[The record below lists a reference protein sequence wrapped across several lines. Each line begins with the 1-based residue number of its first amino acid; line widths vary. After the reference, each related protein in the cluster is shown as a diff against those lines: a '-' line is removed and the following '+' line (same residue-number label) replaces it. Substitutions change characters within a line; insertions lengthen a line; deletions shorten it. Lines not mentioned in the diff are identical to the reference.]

1 MNSKDDFTS
10 TIADQQN
17 RIAQLEQLLAEANA
31 KLKWFEEQLRL
42 SRHRQFGASSER
54 TDPNQLRLFNE
65 TEATANPV
73 FAEPTIE
80 KITYERRKRQGRRE
94 EILADLPVETVEYRL
109 PAEEQFCSCCGGP
122 LHEMSTETRREL
134 KYIPAEIKVV
144 EHVRHV
150 YACRRCEQNETK
162 VPVTTA
168 PMPAPVLKGS
178 LASPTL
184 MAHIMTQKYV
194 YAMPLYRQEQQFSRM
209 GVGLSRQTLA
219 NWMIY
224 GADRWLR
231 PLYDRMHEHL
241 LQQDILHADETTLQ
255 VLHEPDRSAES
266 KSYLW
271 LFRTGKEGPPIVL
284 FDYKPTRSGTVP
296 HEFLSGFEG
305 YLHVDGYSGYNGIP
319 GVTLVGCWAHARRG
333 FDEALKALPAK
344 DRSADVGSKQGLEF
358 CNRLFAI
365 ERDLEH
371 MSPDERFE
379 ARQKRSRPVLD
390 AFSAWLQARSP
401 QTLPKTA
408 FGQAVTYC
416 LNQWDKLT
424 AFLEDGRLELS
435 NNLSERSIKPVV
447 IGRKNWL
454 LTNTPRGATA
464 SAMIYSIVETAKEN
478 GLNPFAYLC
487 HLFEQMPN
495 IDLDDPTAVEAL
507 LPYSD
512 SLPQICRASH

>member
-1 MNSKDDFTS
+1 MSD
-10 TIADQQN
+10 IAEGTAPLDELKN
-17 RIAQLEQLLAEANA
+17 EIERLRKENAELQA
-31 KLKWFEEQLRL
+31 KLKWLEEQVRL
-42 SRHRQFGASSER
+42 GRHRQFGASSER
-54 TDPNQLRLFNE
+54 TDPNQLQLFNE
-65 TEATANPV
+65 TEATANPL

-94 EILADLPVETVEYRL
+94 EILADLPVETVDHFL
-109 PAEEQFCSCCGGP
+109 PLEKQFCSCCGGP
-122 LHEMSTETRREL
+122 LHEMGTEVRREL
-134 KYIPAEIKVV
+134 KYIPAEVRVV

-150 YACRRCEQNETK
+150 YSCRRCEQNETT

-194 YAMPLYRQEQQFSRM
+194 YAMPLYRQEQQLSYM
-209 GVGLSRQTLA
+209 GVELSLQTLA

-224 GADRWLR
+224 GADRWLK
-231 PLYDRMHEHL
+231 PLYDRLHERL
-241 LQQDILHADETTLQ
+241 LEQDILHADETTLQ
-255 VLHEPDRSAES
+255 VLHEPDRPAES
-266 KSYLW
+266 QSYLW
-271 LFRTGKEGPPIVL
+271 IFRTGRESPPIVL
-284 FDYKPTRSGTVP
+284 YDYKPTRSGTVP
-296 HEFLSGFEG
+296 QEFLKGFEG

-344 DRSADVGSKQGLEF
+344 GRSADVASRQGLEF

-365 ERDLEH
+365 ESDLEH
-371 MSPDERFE
+371 MTPDERFE

-390 AFSAWLQARSP
+390 AFSAWLQAQSP
-401 QTLPKTA
+401 QTLPKSA

-416 LNQWDKLT
+416 LNQWDKLM
-424 AFLEDGRLELS
+424 AFLKDGRLEIS

-454 LTNTPRGATA
+454 FANTPRGAAA

-478 GLNPFAYLC
+478 GLSPFAYLC
-487 HLFEQMPN
+487 HLLEQMPN
-495 IDLDDPTAVEAL
+495 TDLGDPAAVEAL
-507 LPYSD
+507 LPYSA
-512 SLPQICRASH
+512 SLPPICRASR

>member
-42 SRHRQFGASSER
+42 SRHRRFGASSER
-54 TDPNQLRLFNE
+54 SDDNQLQLFNE
-65 TEATANPV
+65 PEATANPV

-80 KITYERRKRQGRRE
+80 KITYGRRKRQGHRE
-94 EILADLPVETVEYRL
+94 EILADLPVETVVHSL
-109 PAEEQFCSCCGGP
+109 PLEEQFCSCCGGS
-122 LHEMSTETRREL
+122 LHEMSTVVRREL
-134 KYIPAEIKVV
+134 KYIPAEIKVI
-144 EHVRHV
+144 EHVRQV
-150 YACRRCEQNETK
+150 YSCRRCEKKDITT
-162 VPVTTA
+162 PVITA

-178 LASPTL
+178 LASSSL
-184 MAHIMTQKYV
+184 LAHIMIQKYV

-209 GVGLSRQTLA
+209 GVELSRQTLA

-231 PLYDRMHEHL
+231 PLYERMHERL

-255 VLHEPDRSAES
+255 VLHEPDRSPEAQ
-266 KSYLW
+266 SYLW
-271 LFRTGKEGPPIVL
+271 LFRTGREGPPIVL
-284 FDYKPTRSGTVP
+284 YDYRPTRAGVVP
-296 HEFLSGFEG
+296 REFLKGFEG

-319 GVTLVGCWAHARRG
+319 GVTLVGCWAHARRR

-344 DRSADVGSKQGLEF
+344 NRSADVASRQGLEF

-365 ERDLEH
+365 ERDLAQVT
-371 MSPDERFE
+371 PDERFKE
-379 ARQKRSRPVLD
+379 RQNRSQPVLD
-390 AFSAWLQARSP
+390 AFLAWLQAQSP
-401 QTLPKTA
+401 KALPESGLGKA
-408 FGQAVTYC
+408 ATYC

-424 AFLEDGRLELS
+424 AFMADGRLELS

-454 LTNTPRGATA
+454 FANTPRGARA
-464 SAMIYSIVETAKEN
+464 SATIYSIVETAKEN
-478 GLNPFAYLC
+478 GLSPFAYLC
-487 HLFEQMPN
+487 YLFEQMPN
-495 IDLDDPTAVEAL
+495 IDVGDISVVDRL

-512 SLPQICRASH
+512 EIPPICRASR